1 MLRYRTQDAHD
12 SVGQIQKVI
21 LDTWWHNS
29 MGNLSRLEAYL
40 QSTRSLA
47 YEGQGPAKVS
57 GARAA
62 ESLKICAA
70 LADKGV
76 KL

>member
-1 MLRYRTQDAHD
+1 
-12 SVGQIQKVI
+12 
-21 LDTWWHNS
+21 

-40 QSTRSLA
+40 QSTRSLS
-47 YEGQGPAKVS
+47 YEGQGPAKIS
-57 GARAA
+57 EARAA

-70 LADKGV
+70 LADKDV